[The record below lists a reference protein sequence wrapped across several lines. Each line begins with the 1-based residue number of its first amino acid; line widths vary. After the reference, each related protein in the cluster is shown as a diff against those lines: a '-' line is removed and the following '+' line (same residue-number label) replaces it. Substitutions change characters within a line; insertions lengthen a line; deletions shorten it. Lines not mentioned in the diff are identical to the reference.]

1 MFLYLIPEAMM
12 RGLFKVFRALVISL
26 LLLSALHS
34 NAQYFGRN
42 RPIYKTFNFKVHES
56 PNFEI
61 YHYFENDS
69 VVERLA
75 QASEQWYAMHAQ
87 VFRDTI
93 ADRNPIIFYANH
105 PDFQQTTAIFG
116 TVGVGTGGVTEALKN
131 RVVMPVTE
139 TWAQTDH
146 VLGHELV
153 HAFQFNAILSRDS
166 TNLNSLSNL
175 PLWMVEGMAEY
186 LSIGSVDPHTAMWMR
201 DAVLNDDFPT
211 LDQMSRSS
219 KYFPYRYG
227 HAFWAFVGRTFGDS
241 LIAPIFM
248 ETAKRG
254 YDIALKRYLG
264 LNEKEFSEIWRR
276 TTIEHFKMT
285 MKDTVDNPSGTKII
299 HEENAGNINISP
311 AISPNGKYVA
321 FYSEKSL
328 FSIDLFL
335 AETETG
341 KIVHKLSSTVH
352 RNEIDALNFIESA
365 GAWSPDS
372 KLFAFVAYS
381 KGRNKL
387 LVVDV
392 ERRRMVREIEIPNV
406 PSFNYP
412 VWSPSGES
420 IVVSGL
426 VDGKNNLFEYNLD
439 SGTTRKLTNDQWA
452 NVHPSWSP
460 DGKTI
465 VFVTDRPSQQDLY
478 AKRMPGYYLATLD
491 LETEKIT
498 THHFFPGASNLNPV
512 FAPNGEDIY
521 FLSDRDGFRN
531 LYLYN
536 LETGRIFQKT
546 KILTGISGM
555 TKLAPAFSVSSETG
569 TIAYS
574 YYFKS
579 NYTIFTAAPDELHNI
594 EVFPL
599 MVDQSAATLP
609 PYNRAV
615 SGIIDRNLAMRM
627 GQPETPVDSF
637 KSVPYRPKFKL
648 DYIAN
653 SGVGVSTSQMGTG
666 MAGGV
671 EMIFSDIVG
680 ANLLQ
685 VGLALN
691 GEIYDFGGQ
700 FTYINQKNRV
710 IWGATVSHIPYS
722 YAYYGRNAG
731 WLTDG
736 DYSYFLDTISLYH
749 YRIFETMIGGM
760 AQLPV
765 SRTRRIEAG
774 GFLNWYNYRV
784 DVHSHLYV
792 DGWYQGYTRYK
803 GEAPDGYALQ
813 RLNAAYVVDNS
824 SFGIASPM
832 DGSRQRFQVDKVFG
846 HVDYWGTL
854 ADFRQYFFLKPF
866 SFAFKGYYY
875 GRHGSNL
882 DRIYPLYLG
891 YPWIIR
897 GYDNSAFNNQIL
909 SGSSIAMG
917 PDQLMGN
924 HLATLNFE
932 IRLPFTGPE
941 RLTPIKS
948 KFLFSELALFA
959 DAGLAW
965 FDRETVH
972 FKWKPDNINERIP
985 VVSAGVSIRVNLFGM
1000 MILEPF
1006 YAVPFQLGGFKAA
1019 TFGLNF
1025 TPGW

>member
-1 MFLYLIPEAMM
+1 MKQIRVEAL
-12 RGLFKVFRALVISL
+12 RFFVIGL
-26 LLLSALHS
+26 LLTSTMFS
-34 NAQYFGRN
+34 QAQYFGRN
-42 RPIYKTFNFKVHES
+42 RPIYKTFNFKVYET

-75 QASEQWYAMHAQ
+75 QASEQWYAMHQQ

-93 ADRNPIIFYANH
+93 KEKNPIIFYANH

-116 TVGVGTGGVTEALKN
+116 SVGVGTGGVTEALKN
-131 RVVMPVTE
+131 RVIMPVTE
-139 TWAQTDH
+139 TWGQTDH

-153 HAFQFNAILSRDS
+153 HAFQFNSILSRDS

-175 PLWMVEGMAEY
+175 PLWMIEGMAEY

-201 DAVLNDDFPT
+201 DAVLNNDFPT
-211 LDQMSRSS
+211 LEQMSRDS

-241 LIAPIFM
+241 LIEPIFL

-254 YDIALKRYLG
+254 YNNALRRYIG
-264 LNEKEFSEIWRR
+264 VNEKEFSEIWRR
-276 TTIEHFKMT
+276 TTVEHFKMT
-285 MKDTVDNPSGTKII
+285 MKDTVDSPSGTKII

-321 FYSEKSL
+321 FYSEKNL

-341 KIVHKLSSTVH
+341 KIVQKLSSTVH

-372 KLFAFVAYS
+372 RYFAFVAFS
-381 KGRNKL
+381 KGRNRL
-387 LVVDV
+387 LIVDV
-392 ERRRMVREIEIPNV
+392 ERQRMMREIEISNV

-412 VWSPSGES
+412 AWSPNGNS

-426 VDGKNNLFEYNLD
+426 VDGVNNLYEFNLET
-439 SGTTRKLTNDQWA
+439 SKVKQLTSDAFA
-452 NVHPSWSP
+452 NIHPSWSP

-491 LETEKIT
+491 VKSGRVQ

-512 FAPNGEDIY
+512 YTPNGEDIL

-531 LYLYN
+531 LYQFN
-536 LETGRIFQKT
+536 LSTGRIYQKT

-555 TKLAPAFSVSSETG
+555 TQLAPAFSVSTETG
-569 TIAYS
+569 LVAYS

-579 NYTIFTAAPDELHNI
+579 NYTIFTAKPEELHSV
-594 EVFPL
+594 EVFPM
-599 MVDQSAATLP
+599 MVDFSAATLP

-615 SGIIDRNLAMRM
+615 TGIIDRNLARRM
-627 GQPETPVDSF
+627 GQPETPIDSF
-637 KSVPYRPKFKL
+637 KVVQYRPKFKL

-653 SGVGVSTSQMGTG
+653 SGMGVSTSQMGTG

-680 ANLLQ
+680 ANLLYAN
-685 VGLALN
+685 LSLN

-700 FTYINQKNRV
+700 LSYINQKNRV
-710 IWGATVSHIPYS
+710 IWGATVSHVPYS
-722 YAYYGRNAG
+722 YAFYGQRFETGSDGTEFNI
-731 WLTDG
+731 LT
-736 DYSYFLDTISLYH
+736 LYH
-749 YRIFETMIGGM
+749 YRIFESIIGGM
-760 AQLPV
+760 AQFPV
-765 SRTRRIEAG
+765 SRTRRLEAG
-774 GFLNWYNYRV
+774 GYLNWYNYRV
-784 DVHSHLYV
+784 DEHNYYYV
-792 DGWYQGYTRYK
+792 GPYYAGYKKEK
-803 GEAPDGYALQ
+803 GDAPDGYALQ

-832 DGSRQRFQVDKVFG
+832 DGARQRFQVDKVFG
-846 HVDYWGTL
+846 YVDYWGTL
-854 ADFRQYFFLKPF
+854 ADFRKYLYFKPF
-866 SFAFKGYYY
+866 SIAFKGYYY
-875 GRHGSNL
+875 GRHGQGLQNK
-882 DRIYPLYLG
+882 IYPLYLG

-897 GYDNSAFNNQIL
+897 GYDNKAFNNQISNTGISTL
-909 SGSSIAMG
+909 D
-917 PDQLMGN
+917 PEQLQGD

-932 IRLPFTGPE
+932 VRLPFTGPE
-941 RLTPIKS
+941 RLTMFKS
-948 KFLFSELALFA
+948 KFLYTELALFA
-959 DAGLAW
+959 DAGLA
-965 FDRETVH
+965 FYDVNSVR
-972 FKWKPDNINERIP
+972 FKWQANNFNERIP
-985 VVSAGVSIRVNLFGM
+985 VVSTGISLRVNLFGM
-1000 MILEPF
+1000 LILEPF
-1006 YAVPFQLGGFKAA
+1006 YAIPFQLGGVNAA

>member
-1 MFLYLIPEAMM
+1 M
-12 RGLFKVFRALVISL
+12 RSNIIWVFKLLLISL
-26 LLLSALHS
+26 LVVSSLVSS
-34 NAQYFGRN
+34 AQYFGRN
-42 RPIYKTFNFKVHES
+42 RPIYKTFNYKVYQS

-75 QASEQWYAMHAQ
+75 QASEQWYAMHYQ
-87 VFRDTI
+87 VFRDSI
-93 ADRNPIIFYANH
+93 KEKNPMIFYANH

-166 TNLNSLSNL
+166 TNLNSLNNL
-175 PLWMVEGMAEY
+175 PLWMIEGMAEY
-186 LSIGSVDPHTAMWMR
+186 LSIGSVDPNTAMWMR

-211 LDQMSRSS
+211 LEQMTRDS

-227 HAFWAFVGRTFGDS
+227 QVFWAFIGRTFGDS
-241 LIAPIFM
+241 LIVPIFL

-254 YDIALKRYLG
+254 YNNALKRYLG
-264 LNEKEFSEIWRR
+264 LDEKDFSEIWKR
-276 TTIEHFKMT
+276 TNVEHFKMI
-285 MKDTVDNPSGTKII
+285 MGDTIDSPSGKKII
-299 HEENAGNINISP
+299 HEENAGYINISP
-311 AISPNGKYVA
+311 SISPNGKYVA
-321 FYSEKSL
+321 FYSEKNL

-341 KIVHKLSSTVH
+341 KIVQKLSSTVH
-352 RNEIDALNFIESA
+352 QNEIDALNFIESA

-372 KLFAFVAYS
+372 RFFAFVAFS
-381 KGRNKL
+381 KGRNRL

-392 ERRRMVREIEIPNV
+392 ERRRMVNEFEIPKV
-406 PSFNYP
+406 PAFNYP
-412 VWSPSGES
+412 VWTPDGKG

-426 VDGKNNLFEYNLD
+426 VDGWNNLYEYNIE
-439 SGTTRKLTNDQWA
+439 TKRVRKLTNDRWA
-452 NVHPSWSP
+452 NIHPSFSP
-460 DGKTI
+460 DGQTI
-465 VFVTDRPSQQDLY
+465 VFVTDKPAPQDIY
-478 AKRMPGYYLATLD
+478 ARRMPGYYIATLD
-491 LETEKIT
+491 VKSGMIE
-498 THHFFPGASNLNPV
+498 THHFFPGASNINPV
-512 FAPNGEDIY
+512 FAPNGKDIY

-531 LYLYN
+531 LYLFN
-536 LETGRIFQKT
+536 LESGRIFQKT

-555 TKLAPAFSVSSETG
+555 TSLAPAFSVSHETG
-569 TIAYS
+569 MVAYS
-574 YYFKS
+574 YYFDSKYKI
-579 NYTIFTAAPDELHNI
+579 YTATPDELHSE

-599 MVDQSAATLP
+599 MVDMSAATLP
-609 PYNRAV
+609 PFNRAV
-615 SGIIDRNLAMRM
+615 PGIIDRNIAKRM
-627 GQPETPVDSF
+627 GQPETPTDSF
-637 KSVPYRPKFKL
+637 QVVQYRPKFKL

-680 ANLLQ
+680 ANLLH

-710 IWGATVSHIPYS
+710 TWASSVSHIPYS
-722 YAYYGRNAG
+722 YAFYGRNYG
-731 WLTDG
+731 WVSDG
-736 DYSYFLDTISLYH
+736 TTNYFMDTISLYH

-760 AQLPV
+760 AQFPV

-784 DVHSHLYV
+784 DIHSHTYI
-792 DGWYQGYTRYK
+792 DGWYNRYIKTKGQAPPGYS
-803 GEAPDGYALQ
+803 LQ

-824 SFGIASPM
+824 FFGIASPM

-846 HVDYWGTL
+846 YVDYWGTL
-854 ADFRQYFFLKPF
+854 ADFRKYFFFKPI
-866 SFAFKGYYY
+866 SLAFKAYYY
-875 GRHGSNL
+875 GRHGKDL

-897 GYDNSAFNNQIL
+897 GYDNTSFSNQIL
-909 SGSSIAMG
+909 AGGNPSIG
-917 PDQLMGN
+917 PAQLMGN

-941 RLTPIKS
+941 RLTAFKS

-965 FDRETVH
+965 FDYDTVRL
-972 FKWKPDNINERIP
+972 KWQADNINERIP
-985 VVSAGVSIRVNLFGM
+985 VVSAGVSLRVNLFGM
-1000 MILEPF
+1000 LILEPF
-1006 YAVPFQLGGFKAA
+1006 YAIPFQLGGFNAG